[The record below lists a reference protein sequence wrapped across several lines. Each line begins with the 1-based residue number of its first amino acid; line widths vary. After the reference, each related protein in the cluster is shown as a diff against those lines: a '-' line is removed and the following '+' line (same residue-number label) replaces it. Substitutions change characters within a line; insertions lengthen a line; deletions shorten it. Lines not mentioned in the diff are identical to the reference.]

1 MPSPPLAPGSDAI
14 DVAHLTRVTLGERE
28 LAREVLGMFLEQS
41 GNLMMRLAHGA
52 GVGADVAHTLK
63 GAAKAIGAFAVA
75 DAAEDVEHSLRSG
88 HAARRQIASL
98 QDALDTA
105 RTEIQG
111 LLLKH

>member
-1 MPSPPLAPGSDAI
+1 MPSPPLVPGSDAI

-41 GNLMMRLAHGA
+41 SSLMMQLAQGA
-52 GVGADVAHTLK
+52 AGNADVAHRLK
-63 GAAKAIGAFAVA
+63 GAAKAIGAFAVV
-75 DAAEDVEHSLRSG
+75 DAAEDVEHCLRSG
-88 HAARRQIASL
+88 HAARRAIASL
-98 QDALDTA
+98 HEALDTA